1 MMKSIILPSK
11 TDISTFESKMS
22 YGATKSLDTGAKII
36 NIFFDKSPFI
46 IQTPEM
52 SIPFGLSRWSN
63 DNSAN
68 DKFSIDMSFKGKE
81 TRPTLAKFYEML
93 KIIDKKMIK
102 DGLENSTAWFK
113 KKISTEA
120 VVDALYTP
128 IVKHSKDKDTGEIT
142 DKYPSTFRI
151 ALPYRDNNF
160 QCSFYKDKEEIDIT
174 TIELKGAKVAAIMQ
188 CVGIWIAG
196 GKFGCTW
203 KAIQVKVTPNEAVS
217 GYAFQD
223 VNENLIESDDE
234 DDEIEHYNK
243 CQSSKQEKTDE
254 NDSDNDD
261 DNDNDDDDVK
271 GDEKVEED
279 DEDDEEEEVKKEEE
293 VQPAKKIIRR
303 KNKV

>member
-52 SIPFGLSRWSN
+52 NIPFGLSRWSN
-63 DNSAN
+63 DNSTN

-93 KIIDKKMIK
+93 KIIDRKMIK

-203 KAIQVKVTPNEAVS
+203 KAIQVKVTPNEVVS

-243 CQSSKQEKTDE
+243 CQTSKQQ

-261 DNDNDDDDVK
+261 VK
-271 GDEKVEED
+271 EEKEEEEEEEKED
-279 DEDDEEEEVKKEEE
+279 DEEEEEVKKEEE